1 MTTTQLEAPVMAVRP
16 FARIGAD
23 TRYVLTGFPVGIA
36 ALTVCVT
43 AFSLGLG
50 LAVIWVG
57 LPVLVA
63 TLMAA
68 RGFAAVE
75 RRRIGAVLGQ
85 DIHEPVY
92 RTGSAARR
100 LADPQAWRDLAH
112 ALLRFIP
119 STIGFSFV
127 VAWWSGLLGGVTW
140 SAWGWALPDGPD
152 DHGLPHWFGLG
163 EAYSTSVVFYLVTA
177 LAFAVTLPLVVRASA
192 RLEVRFARALLA
204 YRPM

>member
-16 FARIGAD
+16 FARVGAD

-36 ALTVCVT
+36 ALTVGVT

-50 LAVIWVG
+50 LAAVWIGV
-57 LPVLVA
+57 PILVA
-63 TLMAA
+63 ALFAA

-85 DIHEPVY
+85 RIQDPVY
-92 RTGSAARR
+92 RTGSARHR

-112 ALLRFIP
+112 ALIRFIP
-119 STIGFSFV
+119 NTIGFSFV
-127 VAWWSGLLGGVTW
+127 VAWWSGLLGGLTW

-152 DHGLPHWFGLG
+152 DHGVPHWLGLG

-177 LAFAVTLPLVVRASA
+177 LAFAVTLPLVVRAAA
-192 RLEVRFARALLA
+192 RLEARFAQALLA
-204 YRPM
+204 Q